1 LDQIQRIQA
10 SLVLLF
16 TRLQSLGE
24 DERGGIGEQTVIR
37 GLIIAGAIAVV
48 GIIVAAVITHAHQI
62 ANSIS
67 GAGS

>member
-1 LDQIQRIQA
+1 MGQMQ
-10 SLVLLF
+10 
-16 TRLQSLGE
+16 RLQVSLALLVSRLRALAE
-24 DERGGIGEQTVIR
+24 DEGGGIGEQTVIR

-67 GAGS
+67 GAGG